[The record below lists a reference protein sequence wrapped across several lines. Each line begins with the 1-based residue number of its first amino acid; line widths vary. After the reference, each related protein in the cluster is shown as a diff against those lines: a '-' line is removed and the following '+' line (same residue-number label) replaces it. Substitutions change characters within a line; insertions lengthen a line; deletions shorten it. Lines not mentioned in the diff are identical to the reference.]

1 MTSLAT
7 AKFFTKAKDISA
19 TSGGASADVIYTCP
33 NNFVS
38 LIRFLHIS
46 NGDTQKKISIQ
57 WFDASDGASG
67 TYHLLADE
75 YKPSAHSLTEV
86 VVGAYLALEAGDK
99 IVAFKET
106 GADMHITVSGEEHYQ
121 PTLI

>member
-19 TSGGASADVIYTCP
+19 TSSGASADVIYTCP

-38 LIRFLHIS
+38 LIRLLHVS
-46 NGDTQKKISIQ
+46 NGDAQKKISVQ

-67 TYHLLADE
+67 TYHFIADE
-75 YKPSAHSLTEV
+75 FKPDANTLNEV
-86 VVGAYLALEAGDK
+86 IVGGYLALEAGDK
-99 IVAFKET
+99 IVAFKES
-106 GADMHITVSGEEHYQ
+106 GGDFHITISGEEHYQ